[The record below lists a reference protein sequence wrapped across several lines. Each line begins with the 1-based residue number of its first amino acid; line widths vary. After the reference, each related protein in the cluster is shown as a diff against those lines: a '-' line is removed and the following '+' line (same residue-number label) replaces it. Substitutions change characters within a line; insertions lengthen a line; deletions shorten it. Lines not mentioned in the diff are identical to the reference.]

1 MKDNKKTI
9 IIIIIIVLLLIGF
22 YIKVA
27 DFSTPK
33 IDDDK
38 FYKKITELELKIDS
52 LNDQKDSIRT
62 VIDST
67 HVKIITNE
75 KHYQERIN
83 TIITQPADSDYEFIT
98 AYARQHRAKRISN
111 NMSGTREIEY

>member
-9 IIIIIIVLLLIGF
+9 IIIIIIALLLIGF

-27 DFSTPK
+27 DFSSPK
-33 IDDDK
+33 TDDDK

-52 LNDQKDSIRT
+52 LNYQKDSIRT

-67 HVKIITNE
+67 HIKIITNE
-75 KHYQERIN
+75 KHYQERVN
-83 TIITQPADSDYEFIT
+83 TIITQPDSFSESFTRQYILE
-98 AYARQHRAKRISN
+98 YAASHGYHIL
-111 NMSGTREIEY
+111 GTSEIE